1 MRCLLLTPYIQ
12 NDLNIVFFRLPKTDS
27 SILKNRVLLCP
38 PPAGF
43 ENRASGVVD
52 WDGFNEEPKLNKL
65 VDQFLCSPTLREK
78 IVKENQLFEFVSGM
92 QQCQLSD
99 NIYCHH
105 ELTVSKFENGFIK
118 TCWHHDNELRASK
131 IDEKKVRSVLEENI
145 KKFLI
150 HKIQTDLR
158 HHREVTVS
166 DCVLFAC
173 KNQVPL
179 LEEVT
184 RYFFKLPDLIDDG
197 KESSV
202 GFNKDSGPYISRL
215 RNSIISLKVD
225 DDPPAQYMRAPKPQ
239 YIRSEKWLRWVKSQP
254 CVCCGKQ
261 ADDPH
266 HLINQGGGIMGSKAD
281 DMDCIPLCR
290 IHHNELHQNVKEFE
304 RKYGSQVELWHK
316 FFLHSIKI
324 GALEVS

>member
-12 NDLNIVFFRLPKTDS
+12 HDLNIVFFRLPKTDS

-118 TCWHHDNELRASK
+118 TCWHHDNELRAGK
-131 IDEKKVRSVLEENI
+131 IDEKKVWSVLEENI

-150 HKIQTDLR
+150 TKINQDLG
-158 HHREVTVS
+158 HSREITIS
-166 DCVLFAC
+166 DIVLYAC
-173 KNQVPL
+173 KNDISMQEDL
-179 LEEVT
+179 I
-184 RYFFKLPDLIDDG
+184 RKFFKLPPLFSEKGIR
-197 KESSV
+197 SSI
-202 GFNKDSGPYISRL
+202 NSEQYISKL
-215 RNSIISLKVD
+215 RNTVLSLKAE
-225 DDPPAQYMRAPKPQ
+225 DDPPAQYMRSPKPK

-324 GALEVS
+324 GALEVA